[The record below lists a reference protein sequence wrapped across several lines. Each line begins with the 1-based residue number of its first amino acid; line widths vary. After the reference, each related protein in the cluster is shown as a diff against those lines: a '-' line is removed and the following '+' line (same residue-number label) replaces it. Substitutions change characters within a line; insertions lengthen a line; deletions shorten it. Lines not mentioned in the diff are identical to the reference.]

1 MPSITST
8 GVGSGLDVNSIVTQL
23 MAIERRPLN
32 LLQQAKT
39 DLNTQVS
46 SFGQMQ
52 SLTSAMR
59 DAAQALTSVSTWNQ
73 TVASSAD
80 TSAVTVTTTTG
91 AAAGKYA
98 VSIDHL
104 AAGQTISSQPLP
116 SNTSLLNEGSLTIEL
131 GSWIDEPTPSGF
143 DPKPD
148 ATPVTVTIGPGD
160 TTLEGV
166 RDKIN
171 AAGAGVT
178 ASIIKDANGSRLA
191 LRSTATGAY
200 NAFRVTATEAVD
212 DGSEADGLSSLGFD
226 ATLASPMTR
235 NQSAVNAKA
244 QINGIDIE
252 SASNQLE
259 GTIDGLTLQL
269 LKPTTGEVAVSVSA
283 DSESIRSKINT
294 FVASFNSLANF
305 IREQTKYNPDSKVAG
320 SLQGDRV
327 VGSVLLQLRGVLN
340 TASTGSSTF
349 ARLSDI
355 GIAMKADGTLETKS
369 AKLDSALG
377 NLPELRKLLAADTGT
392 GAALGFMTRYRNL
405 GSQLL
410 DTDGAFDSRSKS
422 LQAMISRNDNS
433 QASMQLR
440 LDGTETRMRAQYQA
454 LDVSMAKL
462 NGLSSYLTGQIAQLN
477 KTA

>member
-23 MAIERRPLN
+23 MAIERRPLS

-46 SFGQMQ
+46 SFGQLQ

-98 VSIDHL
+98 VSVDHL
-104 AAGQTISSQPLP
+104 AAAQTISSQPLP
-116 SNTSLLNEGSLTIEL
+116 NSTSTLNEGTLTIEL
-131 GSWIDEPTPSGF
+131 GSWTDEPTPSGF
-143 DPKPD
+143 IPKQG
-148 ATPVTVTIGPGD
+148 ASPVTVTIGPGD
-160 TTLEGV
+160 TSLEGI

-171 AAGAGVT
+171 ASAAGVT
-178 ASIIKDANGSRLA
+178 ASIIKDASGARLA
-191 LRSTATGAY
+191 LRSRETGAE
-200 NAFRVTATEAVD
+200 NAFRITAVETVD
-212 DGSEADGLSSLGFD
+212 DGSVASGLSSLGFD
-226 ATLASPMTR
+226 ATVSSPMTR

-244 QINGIDIE
+244 KINGIDVE
-252 SASNQLE
+252 SASNQLD

-269 LKPTTGEVAVSVSA
+269 LKPTAGEVAINVSA
-283 DSESIRSKINT
+283 DTDSVKAKINS
-294 FVASFNSLANF
+294 FVSSFNSLASF
-305 IREQTKYNPDSKVAG
+305 IREQTKYNPDSKTAG

-327 VGSVLLQLRGVLN
+327 VGTVLQQLRGVLN

-355 GIAMKADGTLETKS
+355 GIAMKADGTLETNS
-369 AKLDSALG
+369 TKLDSALS
-377 NLPELRKLLAADTGT
+377 NLPELRKLLAADTGS

-405 GSQLL
+405 GDQLL
-410 DTDGAFDSRSKS
+410 ETDGAFNSRSKS
-422 LQAMISRNDNS
+422 LQSMIERNDKS
-433 QASMQLR
+433 QASLQLR
-440 LDGTETRMRAQYQA
+440 LDNTETRMRAQYQA

-462 NGLSSYLTGQIAQLN
+462 NGLSSYISGQIAQLN